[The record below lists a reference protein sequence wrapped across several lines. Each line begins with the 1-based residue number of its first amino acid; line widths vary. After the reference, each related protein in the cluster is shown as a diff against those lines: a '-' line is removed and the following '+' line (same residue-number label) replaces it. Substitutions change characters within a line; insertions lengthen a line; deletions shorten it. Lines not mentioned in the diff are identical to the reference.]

1 MNSGMVSLSWE
12 EKMKTITTNKM
23 SQVAAPANSEGVIAY
38 QLVEFVIN
46 FYGSETVD
54 VLDTKI
60 MADGRQIVIEGNG
73 LIKAGYEIN

>member
-1 MNSGMVSLSWE
+1 MNSDMVSLSWK

-23 SQVAAPANSEGVIAY
+23 SQVAAPANNEGIIAY